1 MSNPPRRRRLVGI
14 CLAVYVATVALVVLS
29 PISYSTIVHAI
40 THWLDAT
47 LHVGGFGSGWVEFL
61 ANVVMFL
68 PLGFLLA
75 LLFRR
80 PWHGVMLA
88 LGLSI
93 VVELAQ
99 IVIPSRQPS
108 LRDILA
114 NALGAALGAFPAW
127 LLVLRRDRRGAGSVD
142 AASTD

>member
-1 MSNPPRRRRLVGI
+1 M
-14 CLAVYVATVALVVLS
+14 YVATVALVVLS

-40 THWLDAT
+40 THWFDAT

-68 PLGFLLA
+68 PLSFLLA

-127 LLVLRRDRRGAGSVD
+127 LLVLRRDRRRAGSVD

>member
-1 MSNPPRRRRLVGI
+1 MH
-14 CLAVYVATVALVVLS
+14 VATVALVVLS
-29 PISYSTIVHAI
+29 PISYSTILHAI

-127 LLVLRRDRRGAGSVD
+127 LLVLRRDRRRAGSVD